1 MATAEG
7 GHPAL
12 AFVRSEIAAKSG
24 TNESADRK
32 TRRPA
37 REPERMGCA
46 EQGSSVTRGSRGAE
60 TDAWKHSRSI
70 WRHLWAAPRVFWVTS
85 NPPRAPG
92 QARWRQCCEVRK
104 FIGLLS
110 APCCCLRPFLRAP
123 GPLPAARSSL
133 GSSLLPRPP
142 PPPPPNRL
150 RGKATVP
157 ACLCSHYRERK
168 CLRVRGQVLTAEAED
183 PAQKRRRPGGRGTAN
198 AALGE
203 RGTVPH
209 STLSVTSR
217 GYLGIVLLFWVLA
230 PSPGW
235 GGNVTGHTCSCNLD
249 QPTGRWAGGPSH
261 EP

>member
-142 PPPPPNRL
+142 PRRIGSEERPQSPHACAHTIVRGSAFGLGVKFSLQRL
-150 RGKATVP
+150 RTRPRNAG
-157 ACLCSHYRERK
+157 
-168 CLRVRGQVLTAEAED
+168 GQGGGA
-183 PAQKRRRPGGRGTAN
+183 RPMPLWGRGGQSPTQLSLSLLVGTW
-198 AALGE
+198 AL
-203 RGTVPH
+203 
-209 STLSVTSR
+209 S
-217 GYLGIVLLFWVLA
+217 
-230 PSPGW
+230 
-235 GGNVTGHTCSCNLD
+235 CSS
-249 QPTGRWAGGPSH
+249 GS
-261 EP
+261 